1 MCQKVHLKKKLG
13 NWFFKNTRHKWLYR
27 GSVSVIIYHLVPF
40 FTLCLN
46 KAWHERQQRSYFKLY
61 NVCKFLFI
69 DQWTWLPGVEGSPW
83 SWVSSYGPK
92 HSVCEWAQ
100 YEQDSVITFNE
111 GRCWCGV
118 LPLLEQRKDDTH
130 THTHSVGMRALTAV
144 PRGRA
149 EEWGGQK
156 KERTE
161 RKIECNTMEQ
171 TDDVSWGLEAV
182 YYEHR
187 ILTNTDTSA
196 VNAVQLQLW
205 LNGRTTLKHHFCS
218 NEINWFEKLLKQRPG
233 RLLGL
238 Y

>member
-1 MCQKVHLKKKLG
+1 MIY
-13 NWFFKNTRHKWLYR
+13 WFELVSLIQNH
-27 GSVSVIIYHLVPF
+27 SVSF

-46 KAWHERQQRSYFKLY
+46 KAWHERQQTSYLKLY

-83 SWVSSYGPK
+83 SWVSSCGTK
-92 HSVCEWAQ
+92 HSVCEWTQ

-130 THTHSVGMRALTAV
+130 THSVGMRALTAV

-156 KERTE
+156 KGRTE
-161 RKIECNTMEQ
+161 RTIECNTMEQ
-171 TDDVSWGLEAV
+171 TDDTSWWLEASTMNTKCS
-182 YYEHR
+182 
-187 ILTNTDTSA
+187 LTDKSA
-196 VNAVQLQLW
+196 VNAVKLQL
-205 LNGRTTLKHHFCS
+205 R
-218 NEINWFEKLLKQRPG
+218 
-233 RLLGL
+233 
-238 Y
+238 